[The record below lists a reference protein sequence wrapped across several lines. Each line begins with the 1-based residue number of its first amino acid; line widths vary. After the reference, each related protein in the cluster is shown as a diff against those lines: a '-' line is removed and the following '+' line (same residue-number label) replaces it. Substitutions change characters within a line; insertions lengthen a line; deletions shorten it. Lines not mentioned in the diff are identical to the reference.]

1 MNVIT
6 LMRLLLNSILVFF
19 FGPRLIHS
27 VSSLSILDEKVD
39 QPQTSHEK
47 HPVKRILRDPFTNT
61 ADITGLKQHWSLP
74 AVWIPEQPGRTPAR
88 VPPESNRLPGV
99 SATCSKTGLVLR
111 VKKNFYGFSAEAE
124 ELTLGQTC
132 KSNGVI
138 EPKDELLFTYAL
150 TDCQSEQQVLPDY
163 IVYKFVLHYVPLSH
177 LQPFRSRVN
186 VRVECRFK
194 RHHHVDRLVVRPTWQ
209 TLLHKNIRSRSGDFR
224 IQLMDDSW
232 SSPVRSAVYL
242 LGQKVNVQVSSRH
255 HYLGVRL
262 FINRCYVTTINTL
275 SKTKYSIIDNYG
287 CLQESR
293 KNPGASRFR
302 FSKADNV
309 VQFSFAAFQ
318 FIEAPDARVTLHCEL
333 SVSGGGPSPVQK
345 SCFYSHTHNRW
356 ISVFG
361 QDSVCDCCDS
371 VCNQTKTKQIIY
383 EGFVN
388 SDQAGFPNPS
398 PLSTLASS
406 TLDSSLLTF
415 QNDDVNWFEDRLA
428 KEPQRSLTH
437 KNFITSVTPA
447 PSEGHAKRR
456 HESHTSTVLREKER
470 KAKEVEKQED
480 VEILMANSESFVG
493 SEKPEV
499 NARFKAKEKGQEL
512 EQFEGLKNHR
522 TEVASLGWSGDRVM
536 QNKISGQ
543 SNWPMNVQGVG
554 EGPQKGEVFMKTSII
569 VNETMDESSNINE
582 SALGDGK
589 LQDMLLSSISE
600 EEEKEYDFS
609 GNGEEVLDVLPLSEF
624 EDKTEFPV
632 RSDELME
639 QGVVRRLDLRK
650 YYIIPEEM

>member
-6 LMRLLLNSILVFF
+6 LTCILLNSILVFF

-27 VSSLSILDEKVD
+27 ASSLSILDEKVD

-47 HPVKRILRDPFTNT
+47 HPVKRVLRDPFTHTHTN
-61 ADITGLKQHWSLP
+61 QRWSLP
-74 AVWIPEQPGRTPAR
+74 AVWIPEQPGRISAR
-88 VPPESNRLPGV
+88 VPPGEDYLPELNRLPGV

-111 VKKNFYGFSAEAE
+111 AKKNFYGAE

-132 KSNGVI
+132 KSNGVF
-138 EPKDELLFTYAL
+138 EAHDELLFTYAL
-150 TDCQSEQQVLPDY
+150 TDCQSEQQVLPDS
-163 IVYKFVLHYVPLSH
+163 ILYKFVLHYVPLSH
-177 LQPFRSRVN
+177 RHPSRSPVN
-186 VRVECRFK
+186 VRVECRFN

-209 TLLHKNIRSRSGDFR
+209 TLLYKNIRSRLGDFR

-242 LGQKVNVQVSSRH
+242 LGQKVNVQISSGH
-255 HYLGVRL
+255 HYLGVKL
-262 FINRCYVTTINTL
+262 FINHCYVTTINTL

-293 KNPGASRFR
+293 KNPGVSRFR

-309 VQFSFAAFQ
+309 VQFSFGAFQ

-333 SVSGGGPSPVQK
+333 SVSAGGPSPIQK
-345 SCFYSHTHNRW
+345 SCFYSNTNNRW

-361 QDSVCDCCDS
+361 QDSVCNCCDS
-371 VCNQTKTKQIIY
+371 VCNQTETKQIIY
-383 EGFVN
+383 EGFVS

-406 TLDSSLLTF
+406 TLDSSLLAF

-428 KEPQRSLTH
+428 KEPQRSHTH
-437 KNFITSVTPA
+437 KDYISSVTPA
-447 PSEGHAKRR
+447 PSEGHAKRP

-470 KAKEVEKQED
+470 KAKDVEKQED

-499 NARFKAKEKGQEL
+499 YARFKAKENRQDF

-522 TEVASLGWSGDRVM
+522 TEVASMGWSGDRVM
-536 QNKISGQ
+536 QNKIIDQ
-543 SNWPMNVQGVG
+543 SNWSMNIQGMG
-554 EGPQKGEVFMKTSII
+554 EGLQKGEVFVKTSII

-589 LQDMLLSSISE
+589 LQDVLLSSISE
-600 EEEKEYDFS
+600 EEEKEYDIS
-609 GNGEEVLDVLPLSEF
+609 GNGE
-624 EDKTEFPV
+624 FPFG
-632 RSDELME
+632 SDELME

-650 YYIIPEEM
+650 DYIIPEEM